1 MDIQAAEN
9 DIVAKLTGDLSGVK
23 VESYPESPDS
33 YKLIHPNGA
42 VLVRYS
48 GSYFDDSVPNRNK
61 ETDQRRVLEWT
72 ISILS
77 RNLHSHSNATYG
89 IYVLIEAVRE
99 SLTGYTVNSLT
110 QSTVLIPTRDQF
122 ITQAGGVWE
131 HEIMFQHSIPEVESF
146 QS

>member
-1 MDIQAAEN
+1 MDILAAES
-9 DIVAKLTGDLSGVK
+9 DIVSKLDGDLSGVK
-23 VESYPESPDS
+23 VQAYPERPDNF
-33 YKLIHPNGA
+33 KLIHPNGA

-72 ISILS
+72 ITVLN
-77 RNLHSHSNATYG
+77 RNLHSHKGATYG
-89 IYVLIEAVRE
+89 IYTLIESVRE

-110 QSTVLIPTRDQF
+110 QSTVLTPIRDQF

-131 HEIMFQHSIPEVESF
+131 HEILFNHSIPEVESF
-146 QS
+146 Q